1 MFPNKFAVYLH
12 DTPSKY
18 LFGKAERAFS
28 HGCIRVE
35 NPYEFAEQLL
45 GPDWDQDKIAAT
57 LDTRKITTVS
67 LPKPLPVLLMY
78 WTAIVSKDGEVI
90 FYNDVYERDQN
101 IADALD
107 EPFGFDL
114 PDS

>member
-1 MFPNKFAVYLH
+1 MKVL
-12 DTPSKY
+12 DSKET
-18 LFGKAERAFS
+18 K
-28 HGCIRVE
+28 
-35 NPYEFAEQLL
+35 
-45 GPDWDQDKIAAT
+45 
-57 LDTRKITTVS
+57 TVL

-78 WTAIVSKDGEVI
+78 WTAIVREDGEVF

-107 EPFGFDL
+107 EPFRIEL